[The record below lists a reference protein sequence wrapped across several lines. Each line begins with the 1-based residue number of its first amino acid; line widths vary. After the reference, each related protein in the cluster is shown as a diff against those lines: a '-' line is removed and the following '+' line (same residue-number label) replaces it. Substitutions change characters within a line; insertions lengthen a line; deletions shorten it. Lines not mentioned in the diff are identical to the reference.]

1 MFDFKTEL
9 ANLQTIRQY

>member
-9 ANLQTIRQY
+9 ANLQTIHQN